1 MKQTTRAKK
10 YLTFLEKICYTV
22 NMEKIFGLPFPNAM
36 IDPLNAP
43 IHENQVRVA
52 WAAVAGGVVWWTIQE
67 MTALDVTTGLH
78 LGSTA
83 TTVLAVVAAVL
94 GIAFAMEFVA
104 TRYVSATRRVAQL
117 VTAAAIYLRV
127 AVHRIRCVSSAT
139 QKQIEV
145 AVAGCRPQER
155 GDTGPAPPGAERAPR
170 SPHNTLIRC
179 AVRRSK
185 ETGHRVTSL
194 HFMPT

>member
-1 MKQTTRAKK
+1 
-10 YLTFLEKICYTV
+10 
-22 NMEKIFGLPFPNAM
+22 MEKIFGLPFPNAM

-83 TTVLAVVAAVL
+83 TTVLAVLAVVL
-94 GIAFAMEFVA
+94 ALTFIVEYAT

-117 VTAAAIYLRV
+117 MTATAIYLR
-127 AVHRIRCVSSAT
+127 AAARRIGCVFLAEQNET
-139 QKQIEV
+139 EV
-145 AVAGCRPQER
+145 GEASGAQER
-155 GDTGPAPPGAERAPR
+155 GGTGPAPPRDLVGNMPPEPVVVGYITRRGEHYVRLVAADRATA
-170 SPHNTLIRC
+170 TLI
-179 AVRRSK
+179 
-185 ETGHRVTSL
+185 
-194 HFMPT
+194 